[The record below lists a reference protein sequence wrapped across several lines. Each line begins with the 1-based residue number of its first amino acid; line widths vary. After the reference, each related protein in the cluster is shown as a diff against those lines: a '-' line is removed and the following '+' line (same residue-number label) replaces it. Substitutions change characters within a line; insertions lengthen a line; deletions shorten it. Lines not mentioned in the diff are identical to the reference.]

1 MQIQRVTPLL
11 QGVADVRNWIV
22 QHIPVSGTLAGY
34 DLFLKIGNDFF
45 AGQSIDVESLCK
57 GLPYSES
64 IVREHIAVLV
74 QDGLLVE
81 QTFSDGHATRI
92 VPTQR
97 FVDLLKQYQT
107 KFESHFILRKDL
119 REQQLLIAAPDAR
132 LQQVVET
139 LYDHFYDIGWVY
151 LHNFGGIC
159 FLMSSLVRRVAL
171 AYGFKARLESCHV
184 EIRGEDRTF
193 ALGSPGFAKPG
204 QIEGHAVCIIDDALL
219 VDFGLGNVRRGF
231 RRDFYWA
238 LACPYAPR
246 AEVMAQ
252 MQLPQGESVT
262 WKNDWQT
269 PDGPAEFAKFEGLVE
284 QLFQNYVD
292 RFG

>member
-22 QHIPVSGTLAGY
+22 QNIPMSVSMAGY

-45 AGQSIDVESLCK
+45 SGKTIELESLVK
-57 GLPYSES
+57 ELPHDEAA
-64 IVREHIAVLV
+64 VREHLAAMV

-81 QTFSDGHATRI
+81 QTYSDGHASRI

-97 FVDLLKQYQT
+97 FVELLKQYQT
-107 KFESHFILRKDL
+107 KFESLFILRKDL
-119 REQQLLIAAPDAR
+119 REQQLLAVVPDGR
-132 LQQVVET
+132 LQGLVET
-139 LYDHFYDIGWVY
+139 LYNHFYDIGWLY
-151 LHNFGGIC
+151 SHNFGGIC

-184 EIRGEDRTF
+184 EIRGPERTF
-193 ALGSPGFAKPG
+193 MLGSPGYAAPG
-204 QIEGHAVCIIDDALL
+204 QIEGHAVCIIDDAVL

-246 AEVMAQ
+246 DAVMAH
-252 MQLPQGESVT
+252 MLLPQGESVT

-269 PDGPAEFAKFEGLVE
+269 PDGPAEFAKYEALVE